1 MGIGLS
7 EAHGIPSV
15 SIHGAPIHSNI
26 VQSVAKNSKHR
37 LLQHWDNQNLTHIS
51 YLDEIDPT
59 LLKLSCETT
68 NTHMAQFIT
77 KCTSNNLPTMT
88 ILQQQGNATTNL
100 CPCCGVT
107 PETIQH
113 IYQCTREGSRYRR
126 TASVNALRKWLKA
139 CNMDP
144 DIVILLDGALL
155 YIAGEIND
163 LPQYPNLTLHLDILH
178 IGWSSIILGI
188 IPKSL
193 ARTNIF
199 QLHRKQKTGL
209 KWAIQLITLIWR
221 LIYR

>member
-1 MGIGLS
+1 
-7 EAHGIPSV
+7 
-15 SIHGAPIHSNI
+15 
-26 VQSVAKNSKHR
+26 
-37 LLQHWDNQNLTHIS
+37 
-51 YLDEIDPT
+51 
-59 LLKLSCETT
+59 
-68 NTHMAQFIT
+68 
-77 KCTSNNLPTMT
+77 MT
-88 ILQQQGNATTNL
+88 ILQQQGHATTNL

-178 IGWSSIILGI
+178 IGWLSIILGI
-188 IPKSL
+188 ILTSL
-193 ARTNIF
+193 ARTQQTYFTRIG
-199 QLHRKQKTGL
+199 RGK
-209 KWAIQLITLIWR
+209 R
-221 LIYR
+221 D